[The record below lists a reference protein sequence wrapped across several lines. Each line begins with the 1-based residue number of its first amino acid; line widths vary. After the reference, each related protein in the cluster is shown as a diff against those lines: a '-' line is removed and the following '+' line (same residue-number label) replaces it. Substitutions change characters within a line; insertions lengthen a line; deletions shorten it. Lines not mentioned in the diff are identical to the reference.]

1 MLNDVHILDFLWGG
15 GESPYLP
22 THCERLGVGNKDIFK
37 GDPHIHLF
45 LKKKL
50 HDLMRLELIY

>member
-1 MLNDVHILDFLWGG
+1 MGGGGG